1 MAASSGSAGSPRCGS
16 PTTRVEPKS
25 RSTTSKSGAAS
36 TRHAGGRLVLAAPLG
51 TRLAHRLSG
60 PALRRVFAVF
70 LALVGLSI
78 FLAP

>member
-1 MAASSGSAGSPRCGS
+1 MTCSS
-16 PTTRVEPKS
+16 
-25 RSTTSKSGAAS
+25 
-36 TRHAGGRLVLAAPLG
+36 VLAAPLG